1 MIKFIPNS
9 LTVLRMLLVPVFIW
23 LLIGF
28 EPVSTGVIIGLAV
41 FVIASISDYFDGLL
55 ARKYKAISNFGK
67 IMDPL
72 ADKLLVLSAM
82 AILTFFFFKCIDIW
96 VFAVVL
102 FREVAVTVLRNYYAK
117 KQIYIPANI
126 WGKLKTV
133 FQMIGI
139 ITALF
144 LVSLVHNFE
153 QVHQYSA
160 IIQTILRYYFW
171 FVALVT
177 FLSGLNYFTGAKN
190 AK

>member
-1 MIKFIPNS
+1 MIKYVPNT
-9 LTVLRMLLVPVFIW
+9 LTIFRMVLVPVFIW
-23 LLIGF
+23 LLIAF

-41 FVIASISDYFDGLL
+41 FVIASISDYFDGLV
-55 ARKYKAISNFGK
+55 ARKYKVISNFGK

-102 FREVAVTVLRNYYAK
+102 LREVAVTVLRNYYAK

-139 ITALF
+139 ISALF
-144 LVSLVHNFE
+144 FASLVYNFD
-153 QVHQYSA
+153 QINQFSG

-171 FVALVT
+171 FVAFVT
-177 FLSGLNYFTGAKN
+177 FLSGLNYFTGAK
-190 AK
+190 K